1 MANKINKHFC
11 VQPFL
16 NVTTRIQGQ
25 NNVCCNISDSSSNI
39 TSESPTDFFNSPYVK
54 KMRQNLLDGEK
65 LTQCRLCHNQ
75 EKRHGISQRQA
86 YNEYYFIKD
95 KQDIGYYHDTVKKMK
110 FDQLDKPL
118 YVEMHVS
125 NLCNLKCLT
134 CNEKDSSQ
142 FHAENKI
149 LGVSKYPAT
158 NFTRFVVN
166 TAQALEEVIHPR
178 LLFLDI
184 RGGETL
190 LVPEVKKQL
199 SNLAPDI
206 AKNITLKIQT
216 NGTIQPDIIWLEI
229 FKKFKNTKINISIDA
244 YGDDNHYVRYP
255 ANWKDIL
262 DTIECIKA
270 NGIKFIINTV
280 VSNLN
285 IMCLDKLLLWTQKNN
300 YLNYCYTLEA
310 PDHFSPINLPNKC
323 LEIAVNRLSKLPKE
337 FRNQNTAD
345 SVDKLVDM
353 CNNTIVSN
361 NKNNFLWDSF
371 VKEVKMRDKQRG
383 NCIVDVIPEIRQFF
397 D

>member
-1 MANKINKHFC
+1 MANKTNKHFC

-25 NNVCCNISDSSSNI
+25 NNVCCNINNSSSNI
-39 TSESPTDFFNSPYVK
+39 TSESPTEFFNSQYVK
-54 KMRQNLLDGEK
+54 KMRQDLLNGEK
-65 LTQCRLCHNQ
+65 LTQCELCHNQ
-75 EKRHGISQRQA
+75 EKHHGISQRQV
-86 YNEYYFIKD
+86 YNGYYFIKD

-134 CNEKDSSQ
+134 CNERDSSQ

-149 LGVSKYPAT
+149 LGLSKYPDT
-158 NFTRFVVN
+158 NFTKFVVN
-166 TAQALEEVIHPR
+166 TAQALEEVTHPR

-199 SNLAPDI
+199 SDLAPDI

-216 NGTIQPDIIWLEI
+216 NGTIKPDTIWLDI
-229 FKKFKNTKINISIDA
+229 FKKFKNTKINVSIDA

-255 ANWKDIL
+255 SNWKDIL

-285 IMCLDKLLLWTQKNN
+285 IMFLDKLLLWIQKNN
-300 YLNYCYTLEA
+300 YTNYCYILEG
-310 PDHFSPINLPNKC
+310 PLHYSPINLPDEC
-323 LEIAVNRLSKLPKE
+323 LGIAVNRLSKLPKE
-337 FRNQNTAD
+337 FENQDTAG
-345 SVDKLVDM
+345 SVDKLIDM

-371 VKEVKMRDKQRG
+371 IKEVKIRDKQRG
-383 NCIVDVIPEIRQFF
+383 NCIVDVLPELRQFF
-397 D
+397 N

>member
-1 MANKINKHFC
+1 MDNKTNKHFC
-11 VQPFL
+11 IQPFL

-25 NNVCCNISDSSSNI
+25 NNVCCNITNPSSNI

-54 KMRQNLLDGEK
+54 KMRQDLLDGKKIAECK
-65 LTQCRLCHNQ
+65 QCHNQ
-75 EKRHGISQRQA
+75 EERHGISQRQV

-95 KQDIGYYHDTVKKMK
+95 KRDIGYYHNTVKKMK

-134 CNEKDSSQ
+134 CNEWDSSQ

-149 LGVSKYPAT
+149 LGISKHPGT
-158 NFTRFVVN
+158 NFTKFVVN
-166 TAQALEEVIHPR
+166 TAKALEEVIHPGM
-178 LLFLDI
+178 LFLDI

-199 SNLAPDI
+199 SDVAPDI

-216 NGTIQPDIIWLEI
+216 NGTIKPDTEWLEI
-229 FKKFKNTKINISIDA
+229 FKKFKNTKINVSVDA

-255 ANWKDIL
+255 ASWQDIL
-262 DTIECIKA
+262 DTIECIKS

-285 IMCLDKLLLWTQKNN
+285 IMFLDKLLLWIQKNN
-300 YLNYCYTLEA
+300 YTNYCYILDI
-310 PDHFSPINLPNKC
+310 PLHYSPTNLPDEC
-323 LEIAVNRLSKLPKE
+323 LEIAVNRLSKLPKKFE
-337 FRNQNTAD
+337 NQNTAG
-345 SVDKLVDM
+345 SVDRLIDM
-353 CNNTIVSN
+353 CNNAIVSDD
-361 NKNNFLWDSF
+361 KNNLLWKSF
-371 VKEVKMRDKQRG
+371 IKEVKMRDKQRG
-383 NCIVDVIPEIRQFF
+383 NCIVDVIPELTQFF